1 MSEVINQVSGR
12 AVVHLVDDID
22 TDRITRARFLKCV
35 TFDGLGD
42 TLFYDERFSVD
53 GAERAHPLNDQR
65 FTGASVL
72 VSGRNFGCGSS
83 REHAPQALYRA
94 GFRVVLAESFAEI
107 FFGNSVTLGLV
118 CLRLG
123 RADLEAIKAVVEA
136 APDTELSIQLESKE
150 LSVGGQSY
158 SFDLPDVARE
168 AFLSGQYDPLS
179 VLLEGAE
186 QARQTFEGLAYE
198 RWVRS

>member
-1 MSEVINQVSGR
+1 MADVINQVSGQ

-22 TDRITRARFLKCV
+22 TDRITPARFLKCV
-35 TFDGLGD
+35 TFDGLAQ
-42 TLFYDERFSVD
+42 TVFYDERFTAD
-53 GAERAHPLNDQR
+53 GSRKEHPLNDER
-65 FTGASVL
+65 FSGASVL

-94 GFRVVLAESFAEI
+94 GFRVILAESFAEI

-118 CLRLG
+118 CL
-123 RADLEAIKAVVEA
+123 
-136 APDTELSIQLESKE
+136 
-150 LSVGGQSY
+150 SVGRETLDAIRAIIEAKPETKVEIDIEAKNVVVGDHKFSVEM
-158 SFDLPDVARE
+158 PEVARE
-168 AFLSGQYDPLS
+168 AFLSGQFDPLS

-186 QARQTFEGLAYE
+186 QVRRTYEGLAYE

>member
-1 MSEVINQVSGR
+1 MGKVINEVAGR

-22 TDRITRARFLKCV
+22 TDRITPARFLKCV

-42 TLFYDERFSVD
+42 TVFYDERFDAD
-53 GAERAHPLNDQR
+53 GNAKGHPLNDER
-65 FTGASVL
+65 YTGASVL

-83 REHAPQALYRA
+83 REHAPQALFRA
-94 GFRVVLAESFAEI
+94 GFRVILAESFAEI

-118 CLRLG
+118 CLRMEREDLLKVQSLVEATPQSEV
-123 RADLEAIKAVVEA
+123 RVNLEAREIVVG
-136 APDTELSIQLESKE
+136 DQCF
-150 LSVGGQSY
+150 SVVI
-158 SFDLPDVARE
+158 PEVARE
-168 AFLSGQYDPLS
+168 AFLSGQFDPLS

-186 QARQTFEGLAYE
+186 QARRTYEGLAYE

>member
-1 MSEVINQVSGR
+1 
-12 AVVHLVDDID
+12 
-22 TDRITRARFLKCV
+22 
-35 TFDGLGD
+35 
-42 TLFYDERFSVD
+42 
-53 GAERAHPLNDQR
+53 
-65 FTGASVL
+65 
-72 VSGRNFGCGSS
+72 
-83 REHAPQALYRA
+83 
-94 GFRVVLAESFAEI
+94 FRVVLAESFAEI

-118 CLRLG
+118 CLRLA
-123 RADLEAIKAVVEA
+123 RAELEAVKAAVEST
-136 APDTELSIQLESKE
+136 PDTELSIQLETRE
-150 LSVGGQSY
+150 LSVAGQSY